1 MVRVAVGVNAS
12 VHSGLAPWFALGN
25 SGVANDIREFVANET
40 TCDSGRNAELSPQ
53 NSETEDF
60 RRPSRS
66 ARLSPRRMTLS
77 GALRK
82 LWDCGLV
89 RVLVVEDEEPL
100 ADAIARGL
108 RREGMAVD
116 VALTGDD
123 GHEKSS
129 VTRYD
134 VVLLDR
140 DLPGMSGDD
149 LCREIV
155 TSGELTRVL
164 MLTASSSVSDR
175 VDGLSLGADDYL
187 AKPFAFPEL
196 VARVRALGRRATPA
210 APPLLTAGDVE
221 LDPAKRTVRRAS
233 GPVELTR
240 KEFGVLEVL
249 LSAAGSVV
257 SSEEL
262 LERVWDENADPFTT
276 TVRVTVMTLR
286 KKLGEPGIIETVVG
300 SGYRVSVAGSE

>member
-1 MVRVAVGVNAS
+1 M
-12 VHSGLAPWFALGN
+12 
-25 SGVANDIREFVANET
+25 
-40 TCDSGRNAELSPQ
+40 
-53 NSETEDF
+53 
-60 RRPSRS
+60 
-66 ARLSPRRMTLS
+66 
-77 GALRK
+77 
-82 LWDCGLV
+82 
-89 RVLVVEDEEPL
+89 VVEDEEPL

-116 VALTGDD
+116 IALNGDD
-123 GHEKSS
+123 GHEKASI
-129 VTRYD
+129 TRYD

-149 LCREIV
+149 LCKEIV
-155 TSGELTRVL
+155 ASGELTRVL
-164 MLTASSSVSDR
+164 MLTASGTVSDR
-175 VDGLSLGADDYL
+175 VEGLSLGADDYL
-187 AKPFAFPEL
+187 SKPFAFPEL

-210 APPLLTAGDVE
+210 APPLLIAGDVE
-221 LDPAKRTVRRAS
+221 LDPARRTVRRAG

-249 LSAAGSVV
+249 LSAKGAVV

-300 SGYRVSVAGSE
+300 SGYRVRDAGTKTE